1 MTADPDDQAFT
12 ELELDHIGED
22 EIRHRFMRGAV
33 PMIAVRF
40 LVHPPTGVNL

>member
-22 EIRHRFMRGAV
+22 EFA
-33 PMIAVRF
+33 IASCEALCR
-40 LVHPPTGVNL
+40 